1 MRFELHLFTSFTLAL
16 HTPRTLRQLALT
28 ETNCPNP
35 TCHLNPGTDEAESP
49 RYTPFSSMD
58 HTSDAETLSRFE
70 IFRLLVY
77 ISSFFDILS
86 LAEHIETIRN
96 DRKVV
101 MEAIGSFLMDQI
113 LKMEWLSA
121 LVTGLLTSAG
131 IDTTTQW
138 GGSLQFFLYDTVKI
152 VILLCV
158 MIFII
163 SYVQSFFPPERSK
176 RILGRF
182 KGISGNVI
190 GALLG
195 TVTPFCACSS
205 IPLFI
210 AFTRAGLPLGV
221 TFSFLI
227 SSPMVDL
234 ASLVLVMSIFGPQI
248 AIIYT
253 IVGLV
258 IAVVGGTVIDR
269 LGMEGQIQDFVRGEA
284 TAITED
290 LTMTIQERIAFAASS
305 TAATFKKVFP
315 FILAGVAIGALIH
328 NWIPQE
334 LIEAI
339 LGDGNPFAVILAAL
353 VGAPIYAD
361 IFGTLP
367 IAEAL
372 YAKGVGLGTLLTFM
386 MSVTVLSIPSLTMLA
401 RVVKPKLL
409 GTFVGVCLVG
419 MIASGYLFN
428 ALQPMFA

>member
-1 MRFELHLFTSFTLAL
+1 
-16 HTPRTLRQLALT
+16 
-28 ETNCPNP
+28 
-35 TCHLNPGTDEAESP
+35 
-49 RYTPFSSMD
+49 
-58 HTSDAETLSRFE
+58 
-70 IFRLLVY
+70 
-77 ISSFFDILS
+77 
-86 LAEHIETIRN
+86 
-96 DRKVV
+96 
-101 MEAIGSFLMDQI
+101 MEAIGSFLMDQV

-176 RILGRF
+176 RMLGRF

-234 ASLVLVMSIFGPQI
+234 ASLVLVMGIFG
-248 AIIYT
+248 ARVAVIYT

-258 IAVVGGTVIDR
+258 IAIVGGTVIDR

-353 VGAPIYAD
+353 VGALIYAD

-372 YAKGVGLGTLLTFM
+372 YAKGVGLGTLLAFM

-409 GTFVGVCLVG
+409 GIFVGVCLTG

>member
-1 MRFELHLFTSFTLAL
+1 
-16 HTPRTLRQLALT
+16 
-28 ETNCPNP
+28 
-35 TCHLNPGTDEAESP
+35 
-49 RYTPFSSMD
+49 
-58 HTSDAETLSRFE
+58 
-70 IFRLLVY
+70 
-77 ISSFFDILS
+77 
-86 LAEHIETIRN
+86 
-96 DRKVV
+96 
-101 MEAIGSFLMDQI
+101 MEAIGSFLMDQV
-113 LKMEWLSA
+113 LKMEWLSD
-121 LVTGLLTSAG
+121 LVTGLLASVG
-131 IDTTTQW
+131 IDTASRW

-158 MIFII
+158 MIFAI

-182 KGISGNVI
+182 KGIAGNII

-248 AIIYT
+248 AIVYT
-253 IVGLV
+253 VVGLV
-258 IAVVGGTVIDR
+258 IAIADGAVIQR
-269 LGMEGQIQDFVRGEA
+269 LGMDDQIQEFVRAQGPTGAGEEA
-284 TAITED
+284 MD
-290 LTMTIQERIAFAASS
+290 VRERLVFAASS
-305 TAATFKKVFP
+305 MAATFKKVFP
-315 FILAGVAIGALIH
+315 FILLGVAIGALIH

-334 LIEAI
+334 IIEAV
-339 LGDGNPFAVILAAL
+339 LGDGNPFAVVLATL
-353 VGAPIYAD
+353 VGAPVYAD

-372 YAKGVGLGTLLTFM
+372 YAKGVGLGTLLAFM
-386 MSVTVLSIPSLTMLA
+386 MSVTVLSVPSLTMLA

-409 GTFVGVCLVG
+409 GTFVGVCLIG

-428 ALQPMFA
+428 ALQPLFA